1 MATEYR
7 GPQFNLLPTK
17 RMSWQTLATSYGI
30 ELAFLLLLVNIG
42 LLFPEKLTVKTSY
55 HLTALM
61 PLTGHE
67 PKPLPK
73 PKPKMVAAK
82 LLPAAPIASP
92 HLVVPR
98 EIRVAQPRPEPEP
111 EAPKVVVNN
120 FQPPQLKEVSGGA
133 RPQLI
138 HTGEFSTGSSATP
151 TLNAPVQKVQT
162 GGFGDPNGLKGEG
175 KAGAHL
181 VAASTG
187 SFDMPQGPGYGN
199 GTGGAKGMKGTV
211 ASAGFG
217 NGVATGGNGDGR
229 SNGRGNAVATGAFG
243 QQELSHGTGRSQLAD
258 SGPPTN
264 SVEITFKPSPTYTDE
279 ARALKLEGEV
289 LLEVMF
295 GANGQLH
302 VNRVVR
308 GLGHGLDEAAI
319 SAANKMRFKPALRNG
334 QPVDSTA
341 VVHVVFQLAY

>member
-1 MATEYR
+1 MATDYR
-7 GPQFNLLPTK
+7 GPQFGLLPTK
-17 RMSWQTLATSYGI
+17 RISWQTLATSYGI

-55 HLTALM
+55 HITALM

-67 PKPLPK
+67 PKALPK
-73 PKPKMVAAK
+73 PKPQLRAK
-82 LLPAAPIASP
+82 LLPAVPVASP

-98 EIRVAQPRPEPEP
+98 EVRLAQPRPEPEP

-120 FQPPQLKEVSGGA
+120 FQPPQLKEISGGA

-138 HTGEFSTGSSATP
+138 HTGEFSTGSSVTP

-162 GGFGDPNGLKGEG
+162 GGFGDPNGIKGEG
-175 KAGAHL
+175 KPGAHL

-187 SFDMPQGPGYGN
+187 SFDMPQGAGYGN

-217 NGVATGGNGDGR
+217 SGVAIGGNGDGR

-243 QQELSHGTGRSQLAD
+243 QQELSHGIAKQQLD

-264 SVEITFKPSPTYTDE
+264 PVEITFKPNPIYTDE
-279 ARALKLEGEV
+279 ARALRLEGEV

-295 GANGQLH
+295 AANGQLH

-319 SAANKMRFKPALRNG
+319 AAANKMRFKPALRNG

>member
-7 GPQFNLLPTK
+7 GPQFGLLPTK
-17 RMSWQTLATSYGI
+17 RISWQTLATSYGI

-55 HLTALM
+55 HLTAVM
-61 PLTGHE
+61 PLTGRE

-73 PKPKMVAAK
+73 PKPQMVHAK
-82 LLPAAPIASP
+82 LLPAVPVASP

-175 KAGAHL
+175 KQGAHL

-229 SNGRGNAVATGAFG
+229 SNGRGNAVATGGFG
-243 QQELSHGTGRSQLAD
+243 QQELSHGTGRPLAD

-264 SVEITFKPSPTYTDE
+264 SVEITFKPNPTYTDE

>member
-7 GPQFNLLPTK
+7 GPQFGLLPTK
-17 RMSWQTLATSYGI
+17 RISWQTLATSYGI

-55 HLTALM
+55 HLTAVM
-61 PLTGHE
+61 PLTGRE

-73 PKPKMVAAK
+73 PKPQMVHAK
-82 LLPAAPIASP
+82 LLPAVPVASP

-175 KAGAHL
+175 KPGAHL

-187 SFDMPQGPGYGN
+187 SFDMPQGPSYGN

-229 SNGRGNAVATGAFG
+229 SNGRGNAVATGGFG
-243 QQELSHGTGRSQLAD
+243 QQELSHGTGRQLAD

-264 SVEITFKPSPTYTDE
+264 SVEITFKPNPIYTDE

>member
-1 MATEYR
+1 MATAYR
-7 GPQFNLLPTK
+7 GPQFGLLPTK
-17 RMSWQTLATSYGI
+17 RISWQTLATSYGI

-55 HLTALM
+55 HLTAVM
-61 PLTGHE
+61 PLTGRE

-73 PKPKMVAAK
+73 PKPQMVHAK
-82 LLPAAPIASP
+82 LLPAAPVASP

-175 KAGAHL
+175 KPGAHL

-229 SNGRGNAVATGAFG
+229 SNGRGNAVATGGFG
-243 QQELSHGTGRSQLAD
+243 QQELSHGSGRSQLAD

-264 SVEITFKPSPTYTDE
+264 SVEITFKPNPTYTDE